1 MFKSRRLV
9 VLSFSV
15 LLVFGA
21 ACKKKVRVLPPP
33 PPDTR
38 GQVTPTGPDMNAR
51 PSVLAFSVEPSTIQ
65 AGQSATLRWNV
76 TGANSVSID
85 QGVGQQSSTG
95 TRQVSP
101 GSSTT
106 YTLTA
111 TGANGQST
119 ATTTLT
125 VTSAPA
131 PPPTT
136 APNLS
141 IEEMISRQ
149 VQDIYFDYDQF
160 GVRDDARG
168 ILANDAN
175 ALKAIFQKYPGASVI
190 VEGHCDERGSA
201 EYNLGLADKRSS
213 STRDYLVQLGVPADK
228 LKTVSYG
235 KERPQCNEA
244 TEECYQKNRRA
255 HFAAAQ

>member
-1 MFKSRRLV
+1 
-9 VLSFSV
+9 VLM
-15 LLVFGA
+15 VFGA
-21 ACKKKVRVLPPP
+21 ACKKKPHVLPP
-33 PPDTR
+33 
-38 GQVTPTGPDMNAR
+38 
-51 PSVLAFSVEPSTIQ
+51 
-65 AGQSATLRWNV
+65 
-76 TGANSVSID
+76 
-85 QGVGQQSSTG
+85 
-95 TRQVSP
+95 
-101 GSSTT
+101 
-106 YTLTA
+106 
-111 TGANGQST
+111 
-119 ATTTLT
+119 TTT
-125 VTSAPA
+125 
-131 PPPTT
+131 
-136 APNLS
+136 PNLS

-168 ILANDAN
+168 ILSNDAN

-244 TEECYQKNRRA
+244 TEQCYQKNRRA

>member
-9 VLSFSV
+9 VISFSV
-15 LLVFGA
+15 LMVFGA
-21 ACKKKVRVLPPP
+21 ACKKKPHVLPPP

-38 GQVTPTGPDMNAR
+38 GQVTPTNPDLNAR

-101 GSSTT
+101 NNSTT

-111 TGANGQST
+111 TGTNGQST

-136 APNLS
+136 TPNLS

-149 VQDIYFDYDQF
+149 VQDIYFDYDLPEVSGRLSDRRRALRRARF
-160 GVRDDARG
+160 RGVQPGPGGQALLIDAR
-168 ILANDAN
+168 L
-175 ALKAIFQKYPGASVI
+175 PGAA
-190 VEGHCDERGSA
+190 GSA
-201 EYNLGLADKRSS
+201 G
-213 STRDYLVQLGVPADK
+213 
-228 LKTVSYG
+228 
-235 KERPQCNEA
+235 
-244 TEECYQKNRRA
+244 
-255 HFAAAQ
+255 